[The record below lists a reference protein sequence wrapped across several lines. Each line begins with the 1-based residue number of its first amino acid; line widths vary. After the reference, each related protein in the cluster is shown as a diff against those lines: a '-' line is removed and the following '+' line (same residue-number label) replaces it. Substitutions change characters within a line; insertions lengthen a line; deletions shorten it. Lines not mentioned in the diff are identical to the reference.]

1 MEVELSF
8 LGVIPFTFDLILIRF
23 GQIKSKSYVTFGL
36 GSLTFI
42 LSDWNGLAADGL
54 LSKMLGDWVISLF
67 DCYDS

>member
-1 MEVELSF
+1 MKNKP
-8 LGVIPFTFDLILIRF
+8 GVTNRVLH
-23 GQIKSKSYVTFGL
+23 FGL
-36 GSLTFI
+36 GCLTFI